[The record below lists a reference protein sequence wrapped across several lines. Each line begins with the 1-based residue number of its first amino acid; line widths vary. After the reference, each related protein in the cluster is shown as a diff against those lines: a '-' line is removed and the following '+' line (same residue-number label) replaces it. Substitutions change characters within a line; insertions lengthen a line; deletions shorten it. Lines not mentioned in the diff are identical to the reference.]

1 MEIILLERV
10 KSLGQMGD
18 RVTVKSGYARNYLL
32 PKKKALRANELN
44 LKKFENEKVKLEAKN
59 LETKKEAEK
68 LKSQIHGKKIVLIR
82 SAAESGALY
91 GSVTSRDIQ
100 KALSESGIDLN
111 KNQIELNSTI
121 KELGVSVV
129 PVNLH
134 PELSVD
140 VEINIARSSEEAI
153 TQASNRTG
161 SGTSEDEN
169 GFSNFFEKEEDVPD
183 SEVNENVT
191 NVETDEKAEKDPHTA

>member
-1 MEIILLERV
+1 MELILLERV

-18 RVTVKSGYARNYLL
+18 RVSVKSGYARNYLL
-32 PKKKALRANELN
+32 PKKKALRANETN
-44 LKKFENEKVKLEAKN
+44 LKKFENEKIKLEAKN

-68 LKSQIHGKKIVLIR
+68 LKSQISGKKIVLIR

-100 KALSESGIDLN
+100 KALSKAGIDLH

-121 KELGVSVV
+121 KELGVTVV
-129 PVNLH
+129 PLNLH

-140 VEINIARSSEEAI
+140 VEINIARSPEEAA
-153 TQASNRTG
+153 TQSATKPEPEI
-161 SGTSEDEN
+161 SEDDK
-169 GFSNFFEKEEDVPD
+169 GFSNFFEKKEDAPD
-183 SEVNENVT
+183 SDGNENEA
-191 NVETDEKAEKDPHTA
+191 NGDGDEKAEEDPTSV